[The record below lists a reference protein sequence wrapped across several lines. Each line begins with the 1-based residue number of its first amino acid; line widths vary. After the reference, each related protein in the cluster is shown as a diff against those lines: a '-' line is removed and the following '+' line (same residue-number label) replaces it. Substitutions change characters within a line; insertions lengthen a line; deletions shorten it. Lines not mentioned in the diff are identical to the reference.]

1 MEEEQTVQE
10 ENNLASVSEECQVT
24 CWGCGLRLILATYS
38 PAFKCGWCGA
48 ITQSDLDP
56 RKADS
61 RCFSQWRRVRDRFFV
76 LILMFFILFII
87 SAGVWAVY
95 PIIFSISTFCG
106 IFHITLTAGLSIATI
121 FTFFMAA
128 FRSPGTPPTV
138 IWGSYPIVNKND
150 LNDYTL
156 CVYCSRPKPPRAHH
170 CRSCKMCVMDMD
182 HHCPFIGNCVGAA
195 NHLAFIL
202 FLISVV
208 ISCTYVTIM
217 AVYSGYHVWPPLDL
231 SDLGTTVSVHSV
243 NVTRLLKVIFEA
255 LARSTLLLSARGLIL
270 VYLAFAGF
278 AVEIGISVLLWQ
290 QLSYIYDGVTYV
302 NSISSTNVGYT
313 ERGWKNL
320 VQFFGCPYSIKRLF
334 LFRGFGNW
342 FKSQDGGDSSSKTA

>member
-1 MEEEQTVQE
+1 MGEEQTVQE
-10 ENNLASVSEECQVT
+10 ECNMTSVSEECQVS

-48 ITQSDLDP
+48 ITQTDLAP

-76 LILMFFILFII
+76 SILMFFILFII

-95 PIIFSISTFCG
+95 PIVFSISTICG
-106 IFHITLTAGLSIATI
+106 IFHITLTTILSITTI
-121 FTFFMAA
+121 STFCMAA
-128 FRSPGTPPTV
+128 FRSPGAPPTIV
-138 IWGSYPIVNKND
+138 WGSYPIVDKND

-156 CVYCSRPKPPRAHH
+156 CMYCSKPKPPRAHH

-195 NHLAFIL
+195 NHHAFIL

-208 ISCTYVTIM
+208 VSCTYVTVM
-217 AVYSGYHVWPPLDL
+217 AIYSGYRVWPPLDL
-231 SDLGTTVSVHSV
+231 SDLTTSVSLHSV
-243 NVTRLLKVIFEA
+243 NVTSLLGGIFAA
-255 LARSTLLLSARGLIL
+255 LARSALLLSARGLIL

-278 AVEIGISVLLWQ
+278 AVEIGIGVLLWQ
-290 QLSYIYDGVTYV
+290 QLSFIYDGVTYV
-302 NSISSTNVGYT
+302 NSISAMNVGYT
-313 ERGWKNL
+313 ERGWNN
-320 VQFFGCPYSIKRLF
+320 VVRFFGCPYSISRLF
-334 LFRGFGNW
+334 RFCGFGNGV
-342 FKSQDGGDSSSKTA
+342 KLQDGDSSSKTA